1 MTGNVS
7 CSTGTDTADAP
18 EREHSF
24 LTGGE
29 DSCDQVGLIIPAASS
44 EPTLGSIG
52 GTVWRDLNR
61 DGLRGDGEPPL
72 AGIHVYLLDAAGE
85 RVPGYE
91 AVTDERGAYM
101 FERLTLG
108 TYGVQFEPAQRSGFT
123 TPDVDDPTPA
133 SDGSVV
139 DSDASTDPDRLGR
152 STATVTLTAEA
163 PDRRHLDAGVLPER
177 AWLAAMPHTGL
188 GLWMILC
195 LGAGAVALVAACML
209 LGRRR

>member
-1 MTGNVS
+1 
-7 CSTGTDTADAP
+7 
-18 EREHSF
+18 
-24 LTGGE
+24 
-29 DSCDQVGLIIPAASS
+29 
-44 EPTLGSIG
+44 
-52 GTVWRDLNR
+52 
-61 DGLRGDGEPPL
+61 
-72 AGIHVYLLDAAGE
+72 
-85 RVPGYE
+85 
-91 AVTDERGAYM
+91 M

-188 GLWMILC
+188 GVWMILC